1 MVRVAGPG
9 MPAAAAGLRG
19 GRVVPVPPC
28 REWGGDGVV
37 VGGDHGLAVA
47 PSCRCPRADEAGRC
61 GVGSE
66 WGRDGVVVSG
76 NHGLAAAPSCRCP
89 RAGEAVST
97 WGGDGGVDVAVAT
110 MSRRRQCLG
119 VEAALVWIVI
129 DGGRVEAVAG
139 RSGGH
144 RVETA
149 GCRSH
154 IEVAGGQGVAGA
166 SAVWW
171 FRAAAARGSPA
182 SVEMRNKKKKKRK
195 KKTYLGGTK
204 CQRDG
209 AATASTQVRGV
220 VVGREVAG
228 AKAMTC
234 QWPLSCSWHQLATKG
249 GEKKKEELITYPIRA
264 FICVFVA

>member
-1 MVRVAGPG
+1 M
-9 MPAAAAGLRG
+9 GLR
-19 GRVVPVPPC
+19 RL
-28 REWGGDGVV
+28 R
-37 VGGDHGLAVA
+37 
-47 PSCRCPRADEAGRC
+47 R
-61 GVGSE
+61 
-66 WGRDGVVVSG
+66 
-76 NHGLAAAPSCRCP
+76 AAAPVPMRRVDVGWGASGVGTASLSVATTGLQRLH

-110 MSRRRQCLG
+110 MSRRRRCLG

-129 DGGRVEAVAG
+129 DGGHVEAVAG

-209 AATASTQVRGV
+209 AATASTQKGEGTGGV
-220 VVGREVAG
+220 EESVEEKVGR
-228 AKAMTC
+228 
-234 QWPLSCSWHQLATKG
+234 LSREFDRGSHATN
-249 GEKKKEELITYPIRA
+249 
-264 FICVFVA
+264 